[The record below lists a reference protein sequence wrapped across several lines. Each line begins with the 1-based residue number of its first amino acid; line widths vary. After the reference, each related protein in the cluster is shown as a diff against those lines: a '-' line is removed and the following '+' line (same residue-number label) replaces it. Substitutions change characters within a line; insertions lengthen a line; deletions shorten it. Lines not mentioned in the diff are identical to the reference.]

1 MIDAIL
7 GSAFLVSTP
16 LLLTAIAGMLNRIG
30 GIVNI
35 ALEAMMLAG
44 AYVALVAS
52 SATQSWPVALL
63 AAALTGA
70 LIGLLFSLTVTRLR
84 ANEIVAGLG
93 FNVAIAG
100 LIGFILKDY
109 YQSSG
114 QLRLDDVVMLPRIDL
129 PIIQDVPILGAILSD
144 KDPVTWLA
152 WLSVPA
158 SAFFLTRTAAGLR
171 LRAAGEAPAASIALG
186 LRPLLTRDLSTV
198 FAGAMAGLAGAQLSI
213 GIVGLF
219 TIGISAGRGFI
230 ALAAFYFGR
239 NRPGLTALGAL
250 LFGAFDSAQINLQ
263 GRGVA
268 PELVQMLP
276 YLVVVAVLTALGLA
290 ERRRRLLRGT

>member
-1 MIDAIL
+1 MIGNIID
-7 GSAFLVSTP
+7 SALLVTTP
-16 LLLTAIAGMLNRIG
+16 LLLTAIGGMLNRLG

-44 AYVALVAS
+44 AYVALVVS
-52 SATQSWPVALL
+52 SATQSWMIAAL
-63 AAALTGA
+63 AALVTGA
-70 LIGLLFSLTVTRLR
+70 AIGLLFSLTVTRLG

-93 FNVAIAG
+93 FNVAVAG

-114 QLRLDDVVMLPRIDL
+114 TLRLTDVVMLPRIVL
-129 PIIQDVPILGAILSD
+129 PGIADIPILGAILSN

-152 WLSVPA
+152 WLSIPI
-158 SAFFLTRTAAGLR
+158 SAFVLSRTRVGIR
-171 LRAAGEAPAASIALG
+171 LRAAGEAPAAAVALG
-186 LRPLLTRDLSTV
+186 LRPLVTRDVSTV
-198 FAGAMAGLAGAQLSI
+198 VAGAMAGLAGAQLSI
-213 GIVGLF
+213 GIVGVF
-219 TIGISAGRGFI
+219 SVGISAGRGFI

-250 LFGAFDSAQINLQ
+250 LFGLFDAIQINLQ
-263 GRGVA
+263 GRGVP

-276 YLVVVAVLTALGLA
+276 YLVVVSVLTAIGLG
-290 ERRRRLLRGT
+290 ERRRRLLRGV

>member
-1 MIDAIL
+1 MIGNIID
-7 GSAFLVSTP
+7 SALLVTTP
-16 LLLTAIAGMLNRIG
+16 LLLTAIGGMLNRLG

-44 AYVALVAS
+44 AYVALVVS
-52 SATQSWPVALL
+52 SATQSWMIAAL
-63 AAALTGA
+63 AALATGA
-70 LIGLLFSLTVTRLR
+70 AIGLLFSLTVTRLG

-93 FNVAIAG
+93 FNVAVAG

-114 QLRLDDVVMLPRIDL
+114 TLRLTDVVMLPRIVL
-129 PIIQDVPILGAILSD
+129 PGIADIPILGAILSN

-152 WLSVPA
+152 WLSIPI
-158 SAFFLTRTAAGLR
+158 SAFVLSRTRVGIR
-171 LRAAGEAPAASIALG
+171 LRAAGEAPAAAVALG
-186 LRPLLTRDLSTV
+186 LRPLVTRDVSTV
-198 FAGAMAGLAGAQLSI
+198 VAGAMAGLAGAQLSI
-213 GIVGLF
+213 GIVGVF
-219 TIGISAGRGFI
+219 SVGISAGRGFI

-250 LFGAFDSAQINLQ
+250 LFGLFDAIQINLQ
-263 GRGVA
+263 GRGVP

-276 YLVVVAVLTALGLA
+276 YLVVVSVLTAIGLG
-290 ERRRRLLRGT
+290 ERRRRLLRGV

>member
-16 LLLTAIAGMLNRIG
+16 LLITAIAGMLNRIG

-44 AYVALVAS
+44 AYIALVV
-52 SATQSWPVALL
+52 SAGSQSWPLAL
-63 AAALTGA
+63 AAAAAVGA
-70 LIGLLFSLTVTRLR
+70 AIGLLFSLTVTRLH

-93 FNVAIAG
+93 FNIAVAG

-114 QLRLDDVVMLPRIDL
+114 QLRLPDVVMLPRIEIPL
-129 PIIQDVPILGAILSD
+129 IGGIPILGAILSD

-158 SAFFLTRTAAGLR
+158 SAFFLRRTAAGLR
-171 LRAAGEAPAASIALG
+171 LRAAGEAPEASVALG

-198 FAGAMAGLAGAQLSI
+198 LAGAMAGLAGAQLSI

-239 NRPGLTALGAL
+239 NRPGLTGLGAL
-250 LFGAFDSAQINLQ
+250 LFGAFDAAQINLQ

-276 YLVVVAVLTALGLA
+276 YIVVVTVLTVMGLA
-290 ERRRRLLRGT
+290 ERRRRLLRGA

>member
-1 MIDAIL
+1 MIDAVID
-7 GSAFLVSTP
+7 SALIVTTP
-16 LLLTAIAGMLNRIG
+16 LLLTAIGGMLNRIG

-44 AYVALVAS
+44 AYIALVVS
-52 SATQSWPVALL
+52 SAAQSWLL
-63 AAALTGA
+63 AALAALIVGA
-70 LIGLLFSLTVTRLR
+70 AIGLLFTLTVTRLG

-93 FNVAIAG
+93 FNVAVAG
-100 LIGFILKDY
+100 LIGFVLKDY

-114 QLRLDDVVMLPRIDL
+114 TLRLASVVMLPRLAIPGIDAI
-129 PIIQDVPILGAILSD
+129 PVLGAILSR
-144 KDPVTWLA
+144 KDPITWLA

-158 SAFFLTRTAAGLR
+158 SAFVLARTRAGIR

-186 LRPLLTRDLSTV
+186 LRPLLVRDISTV
-198 FAGAMAGLAGAQLSI
+198 VAGAMAGLAGAQLSI
-213 GIVGLF
+213 GIVGVF
-219 TIGISAGRGFI
+219 SVGISAGRGFI

-239 NRPGLTALGAL
+239 NRPAMTALGAL
-250 LFGAFDSAQINLQ
+250 LFGVFDAVQINLQ

-276 YLVVVAVLTALGLA
+276 YLVVVAVLATIGVG
-290 ERRRRLLRGT
+290 ERRRRLLRGM

>member
-1 MIDAIL
+1 MIEAIV

-16 LLLTAIAGMLNRIG
+16 LLLTAIGGMLNRIG

-35 ALEAMMLAG
+35 GLEAMMLAG
-44 AYVALVAS
+44 AYAALVV
-52 SATQSWPVALL
+52 SAGTQSWLLAL
-63 AAALTGA
+63 AAALLTGA
-70 LIGLLFSLTVTRLR
+70 LIGLLFTLTVTRLG

-109 YQSSG
+109 YRSSG
-114 QLRLDDVVMLPRIDL
+114 TLQLPDVVRLPRIDI
-129 PIIQDVPILGAILSD
+129 PVVEHIPILGAILSH

-152 WLSVPA
+152 WLSVPVA
-158 SAFFLTRTAAGLR
+158 AFVLARTRAGLR

-198 FAGAMAGLAGAQLSI
+198 VAGAMAGLAGAQLSI
-213 GIVGLF
+213 GIVGVF
-219 TIGISAGRGFI
+219 SVGISAGRGFI

-250 LFGAFDSAQINLQ
+250 LFGFFDATQINIQ
-263 GRGVA
+263 GRGV
-268 PELVQMLP
+268 PSELLQMLP
-276 YLVVVAVLTALGLA
+276 YLVVVGVLTAIGLA
-290 ERRRRLLRGT
+290 ERRRRQLRGV